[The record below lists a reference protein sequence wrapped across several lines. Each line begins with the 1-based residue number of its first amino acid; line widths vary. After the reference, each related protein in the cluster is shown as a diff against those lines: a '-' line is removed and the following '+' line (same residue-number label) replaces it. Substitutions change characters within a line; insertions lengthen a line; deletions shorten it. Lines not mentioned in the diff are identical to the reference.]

1 MTLPASGA
9 IAMSNF
15 NTELGVASTT
25 NRTMS
30 SIYAATKTGQQSYA
44 MGAYYSK
51 AYYQKN
57 NAGNCNNGN
66 CNVANNCY
74 YQCVNC
80 TTGTAI
86 NCTNCDATSYIQT
99 NCNCACTYNCNAIT
113 NKLYDCACDCAC
125 STDSGGTGCCFPAGA
140 TVLMA
145 DGSLRPIETV
155 QGGEM
160 VMGADGRPAEVI
172 YLYVA
177 MLGKR
182 KMYIFAEDGHE
193 WSDEHL
199 HWTRENGKEWW
210 WSASPDNWRLEVDIG
225 LIAGLKDN
233 YSVRTGTGLTEEFAH
248 MDGWMKRSIVE
259 VDREYETK
267 VYLPITAG
275 IPVIV
280 NGYVVTGGTDYKLF
294 DYDKFKWGPL
304 EQQSA
309 SEDCRIPQSL
319 PV

>member
-1 MTLPASGA
+1 
-9 IAMSNF
+9 
-15 NTELGVASTT
+15 
-25 NRTMS
+25 
-30 SIYAATKTGQQSYA
+30 
-44 MGAYYSK
+44 
-51 AYYQKN
+51 
-57 NAGNCNNGN
+57 
-66 CNVANNCY
+66 
-74 YQCVNC
+74 
-80 TTGTAI
+80 
-86 NCTNCDATSYIQT
+86 
-99 NCNCACTYNCNAIT
+99 
-113 NKLYDCACDCAC
+113 
-125 STDSGGTGCCFPAGA
+125 
-140 TVLMA
+140 MA

-172 YLYVA
+172 YLHVA

-225 LIAGLKDN
+225 LVAGLKDN

-319 PV
+319 SV